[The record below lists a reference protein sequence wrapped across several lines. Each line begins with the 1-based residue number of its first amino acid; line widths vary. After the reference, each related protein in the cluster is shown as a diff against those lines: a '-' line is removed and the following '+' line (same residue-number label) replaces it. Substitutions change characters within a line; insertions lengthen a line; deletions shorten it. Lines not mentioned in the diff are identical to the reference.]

1 MTRHRIFI
9 CLISLFIAGGQ
20 LNGQG
25 QSLVVKAQ
33 NKSASDFFSE
43 LSLQSGVNI
52 IYSDNV
58 IDKLP
63 PITLEM
69 KGVSVDEIMAR
80 VLEGSQVSYRYIDQQ
95 IVLYQLAPPT
105 ARFTISGVVIDSVS
119 GEPLISA
126 YVFDAIS
133 GKGMMTNNYGYYN
146 LNLPAGDVQLFTG
159 YVGYTSKMV
168 VFDLNKNE
176 IIHLRLKQS
185 GLLKE
190 VIVNAGNKY
199 GQGDAIVP
207 PAERITMADLEN
219 NVHLGGSSDLYRA
232 ADFIPG
238 VHTGTDGVGGIH
250 VRGGANDQ
258 NLILMDGVPVYHPNH
273 LLGIV
278 SVFNYEALQQASIY
292 KANFPSRFSGR
303 LSSVMDVRLRE
314 GNIHKWGLSG
324 NIAASE
330 AGLMVEGPI
339 VKDKVGIL
347 VSSRFFIP
355 GLFMRDLTRYYKK
368 KNGVGGSADLDYF
381 DLNAKINWV
390 IGDRD
395 RLYLSLYQGTD
406 RFADLTITDRD
417 ELDHDTGIHI
427 VSHEEFDKDLN
438 WRNTTAVMR
447 WNHLVNDK
455 IFSNLIISRSAF
467 VLQSIDRSTFNYS
480 FPGSNLNPVSGF
492 DTKEFKSGIEDIAIK
507 LELDIRTST
516 DHQLSAGAYANRYL
530 FQPKSITIN
539 EESKVG
545 DFYLKEGL
553 LDDVF
558 FSSFHVKATEAGV
571 YIEDN
576 WDIDPKV
583 KLSSGLHI
591 SSFFVQGVY
600 YLDPQL
606 RLSFDYLPNPK
617 LAFNI
622 GYSRMAQYLHNLTSS
637 SIGLPTD
644 LWVPTTEKVSPA
656 LSDQYVVSGLWKAG
670 KNYSI
675 DLSAYIKDM
684 RSLIS
689 YQEGASFLLREGLV
703 PSSIV
708 DAANWESKITKGTGD
723 ASGLELQVKYGYKKI
738 QFKWNGTWSRSYRMF
753 DDVNNG
759 EPYPDRYDRRWS
771 SSFSGQI
778 QAGPRWSYGI
788 NWLYGTGIAIT
799 LAESKFYNPGSFF
812 PEIGINYSERN
823 GFRLPPYH
831 RLDFSVNYV
840 LAEKPFFKHSLTL
853 NLYNVYNRVNPF
865 YITLVQ
871 DPVSQDFEFRQFSLF
886 RFFPSLSYR
895 FSFK

>member
-622 GYSRMAQYLHNLTSS
+622 GYRRMAQYLHNLTSS